1 MRMLFAMSVAGSIP
15 LLIYYLV
22 FGTGKKPFAAKAEDV
37 SSSVINALFSPAISG
52 LEVCI
57 AEEFGLFVSFFKKSE
72 RKNPLPE
79 IAWIHGGLQPGE

>member
-1 MRMLFAMSVAGSIP
+1 MRMLFAMFSGQYTAAD
-15 LLIYYLV
+15 LLSGIRNRE
-22 FGTGKKPFAAKAEDV
+22 KAICSKAEDV